1 MRLRPN
7 RANQHSDR
15 SSAFTLLEVI
25 IACSLFFM
33 VAFAV
38 LEIVTIGLVAA
49 KKLQRRDPHFEFLTS
64 PHVLTNQLTEGVYSG
79 SFEEIMPDMPDL
91 YPGFSWEYEILEV
104 SSNGFFRV
112 DYTIHDDTAG
122 ARPRT
127 LTTFFHKPA
136 SQPGSATQP
145 RR

>member
-1 MRLRPN
+1 MRLQFNKTDQRGE
-7 RANQHSDR
+7 R

-25 IACSLFFM
+25 VACSLFFM

-49 KKLQRRDPHFEFLTS
+49 KKLQRREPHFEFIIS
-64 PHVLTNQLTEGVYSG
+64 PHILTNQLIEGNYSG
-79 SFEEIMPDMPDL
+79 SFEEILPDL

-104 SSNGFFRV
+104 GSNGFFRI
-112 DYTIHDDTAG
+112 DYAIYDNTAG
-122 ARPRT
+122 AKPRT
-127 LTTFFHKPA
+127 VTTFLHKPA

>member
-1 MRLRPN
+1 MRLQLN
-7 RANQHSDR
+7 RVNPRAEKP
-15 SSAFTLLEVI
+15 SAFTLLEVI
-25 IACSLFFM
+25 VACSLFFM

-49 KKLQRRDPHFEFLTS
+49 KKLQRREPQFEFLIS
-64 PHVLTNQLTEGVYSG
+64 PHILTNQLTEGNYSG
-79 SFEEIMPDMPDL
+79 SFEEIMPDL

-104 SSNGFFRV
+104 GSNGFFRV
-112 DYTIHDDTAG
+112 DYAIFDNTAG

-127 LTTFFHKPA
+127 LTTFLHKPA